1 VKRTRRGV
9 LAAIGVA
16 AVWLVLE
23 LVGIV
28 LLASTWNAPTGTFVD
43 STSSAA
49 TGVFAAAVFAGVGF
63 LLAAKRPR
71 NAIGW
76 IFLVIAINLALG
88 LALPRY
94 ALHAVVT
101 HPGSLPGGV
110 LAAALSQTGWVIL
123 ISGIA
128 LLLLLFPNGRLP
140 SRRWWPIVA
149 VAGVGVVATWV
160 GGTTQPGSL
169 PKPFAAYDNPL
180 GVRGLAGVDHVLF
193 AGWTLMVVAMVAGAG
208 SLVLRFRRAKGVERQ
223 QYKLFT
229 VAAVAFP
236 VVSLG
241 VNAFESV
248 VGADSGLARD
258 ADVVFSALAAL
269 IALFLPISVG
279 IAVLRYRLYEID
291 RLISR
296 TLVYVASTVV
306 LGAAYVALVL
316 GGQALFS
323 SFAGGSNLAIAAS
336 TLVVAT
342 LFLPVRSRVQRFV
355 DRRFYRRRY
364 DAQRTLEGFGA
375 RLREQVD
382 LQTLQADLVG
392 VVGETMQPA
401 HVSLWLRKREFT
413 S

>member
-1 VKRTRRGV
+1 VNRTGRGV
-9 LAAIGVA
+9 VVAIGVA
-16 AVWLVLE
+16 AVWLALE
-23 LVGIV
+23 AVGVV
-28 LLASTWNAPTGTFVD
+28 LLASTWHSPTGSFVD

-49 TGVFAAAVFAGVGF
+49 TGVLAAAVFAGVGF

-101 HPGSLPGGV
+101 YPGSLPGGD
-110 LAAALSQTGWVIL
+110 LAAGLSQTGWVIL

-160 GGTTQPGSL
+160 GGTTQPGPL

-180 GVRGLAGVDHVLF
+180 GVRVLAGVDHVLF

-208 SLVLRFRRAKGVERQ
+208 SLVLRFRRATGVERQ

-236 VVSLG
+236 VISVG
-241 VNAFESV
+241 VNAFESA
-248 VGADSGLARD
+248 VGGDSGLARD
-258 ADVVFSALAAL
+258 ADIVFSAVAAL
-269 IALFLPISVG
+269 VALLLPVSVAIAI
-279 IAVLRYRLYEID
+279 LRYRLYEID
-291 RLISR
+291 RIISR
-296 TLVYVASTVV
+296 TLVYAASTLV
-306 LGAAYVALVL
+306 LGAAYVGLVL
-316 GGQALFS
+316 GGQAVFS
-323 SFAGGSNLAIAAS
+323 SFAGGSNLAVAVS
-336 TLVVAT
+336 TLVVAA

-375 RLREQVD
+375 RLREQVE
-382 LQTLQADLVG
+382 LEALQAELVG
-392 VVGETMQPA
+392 VVGDTMQPA
-401 HVSLWLRKREFT
+401 HTSLWLRTEAGR
-413 S
+413 